1 MLKRHSISPRDI
13 GLKTADPEAP
23 GWKRRRQG
31 AGWSYLDREN
41 KCLGGQKRERCEALA
56 IPPAWSDVW
65 ISPDAD
71 AHLLALGEDDA
82 GRRQYIYHPEWRAA
96 CERAKFADLPLFAE
110 RLPRLRKQVKR
121 MFSSNEHNTLALA
134 TVIRLL
140 DRAGLRIG
148 TLRGDASDPAIGA
161 TTLSP
166 EHCEIGKMAISLDFT
181 AKAGRNRTV
190 EVRDER
196 LARVLGALVD
206 ATEDDELIFETETGR
221 CSAKK
226 VNAFIEGAMGAPF
239 SAKDFR
245 TWGGSVAAA
254 KELRKNQATTIFDLA
269 QAASD
274 WLGNTPAIARA
285 SYIHPTLVELA
296 WADGR
301 NVEPAGPTR
310 LRVDERYCYGA
321 IARFD

>member
-1 MLKRHSISPRDI
+1 MYLSETDER
-13 GLKTADPEAP
+13 LA
-23 GWKRRRQG
+23 G
-31 AGWSYLDREN
+31 AA
-41 KCLGGQKRERCEALA
+41 RERCEALA
-56 IPPAWSDVW
+56 IPPAWSNVW

-96 CERAKFADLPLFAE
+96 CERAKFADLTLFAE
-110 RLPRLRKQVKR
+110 RLPRLRRQVKR
-121 MFSSNEHNTLALA
+121 MLNSDEHDTLALA

-148 TLRGDASDPAIGA
+148 KLRGDASDPAIGA

-166 EHCEIGKMAISLDFT
+166 EHCEIGTTAISLEFT

-190 EVRDER
+190 EVQDER
-196 LARVLGALVD
+196 LAKALGALVD
-206 ATEDDELIFETETGR
+206 ETEDDELIFETETGR

-226 VNAFIEGAMGAPF
+226 VNAFLEDTMGAPF

-254 KELRKNQATTIFDLA
+254 KVLRDTQTTTISDLA
-269 QAASD
+269 QAAAD

-296 WADGR
+296 RADGR
-301 NVEPAGPTR
+301 SVELAGPTR

-321 IARFD
+321 IASFD